1 MGEDIYY
8 DEGQK
13 QEEGYAEDS
22 YEDTEGE
29 SDGYE
34 EDTDEGSLEE
44 VPQEDEGLD
53 KESGS
58 DLHERLDVLLEQLST
73 EKVYG
78 SMGDYYIKEIGCY
91 VYPDADVFGHF
102 VDTEI
107 EGAGWTEASNGCYV
121 RVEYLEDYE
130 SYISDSTGMDEGAEE
145 QEGLEEPEAPVLT
158 TEDIAGLKQD
168 INSIYEQDSI
178 FYTAVTM
185 HIEETDAVLSDIS
198 SKLTIISCVLVVL
211 CVFLALIAGNRIA
224 NTFFDRMRVG

>member
-1 MGEDIYY
+1 MDEEIYY
-8 DEGQK
+8 DEGQE
-13 QEEGYAEDS
+13 QTEGYTEDS
-22 YEDTEGE
+22 YEDTVGE

-34 EDTDEGSLEE
+34 EDTDEGSYEE
-44 VPQEDEGLD
+44 TVQEDIED
-53 KESGS
+53 SGT

-73 EKVYG
+73 EKDYG

-91 VYPDADVFGHF
+91 VYPDADVFGNF
-102 VDTEI
+102 VDMET

-130 SYISDSTGMDEGAEE
+130 AYISGSTGMDEGQEE
-145 QEGLEEPEAPVLT
+145 QEGQEVPEEPVLSV
-158 TEDIAGLKQD
+158 EDIAGLKAD

-178 FYTAVTM
+178 FYTAVVM
-185 HIEETDAVLSDIS
+185 HMEETDAVLSDIS

>member
-1 MGEDIYY
+1 MDEEIYY
-8 DEGQK
+8 DEGQE
-13 QEEGYAEDS
+13 QIEGYTEDS
-22 YEDTEGE
+22 YEDIDGE

-44 VPQEDEGLD
+44 IVQEDIED
-53 KESGS
+53 SGT

-73 EKVYG
+73 EKDYG

-91 VYPDADVFGHF
+91 VYPDADVFGYF
-102 VDTEI
+102 VDMET

-130 SYISDSTGMDEGAEE
+130 TYISGGTGMDEGPEE
-145 QEGLEEPEAPVLT
+145 QEGQEEQEGPVLT
-158 TEDIAGLKQD
+158 VEDIAGLRQD

-178 FYTAVTM
+178 FYTAVTTHM
-185 HIEETDAVLSDIS
+185 EETDAVLSDIS